1 MKIILVHNKY
11 QQAGGEDLVFQS
23 EGTLLAEH
31 GHQVEYVVFDNK
43 EIKTSLDKW
52 LSGISVLYNPWS
64 SQRLQ
69 RKIEAFH
76 PDVIHVHNFFPL
88 ASPSIFYAAKKYNIP
103 VVVTLHN
110 YRLICPSASLFFD
123 NSIYEKSIHSPFPLD
138 AILTGVYRN
147 SRFQTAAIVATT
159 RLHNRLGTWR
169 DKVDKFIV
177 LTKFAGNRF
186 KDSIL
191 KVSPDAFV
199 VKPNF
204 VVDYGLGQ
212 SDREEFFLYVGRLS
226 VEKGVVTLLESTKF
240 YRYNLVIIGDGPS
253 RNLVEKEAVTNTQ
266 IKYLGFQPKEVIMN
280 YLKKCKALLLPSKWY
295 EGMPMIMLEAFS
307 TGTPVIAS
315 RLGAMEEMVQH
326 NCNGLHFN
334 PGDPKDL
341 ADKVQQADTQPDFVK
356 KLSQQARE
364 SYTTHYTP
372 QINYTILKDIY
383 AQVLL
388 KGKR

>member
-1 MKIILVHNKY
+1 
-11 QQAGGEDLVFQS
+11 
-23 EGTLLAEH
+23 
-31 GHQVEYVVFDNK
+31 
-43 EIKTSLDKW
+43 
-52 LSGISVLYNPWS
+52 
-64 SQRLQ
+64 
-69 RKIEAFH
+69 
-76 PDVIHVHNFFPL
+76 
-88 ASPSIFYAAKKYNIP
+88 
-103 VVVTLHN
+103 
-110 YRLICPSASLFFD
+110 
-123 NSIYEKSIHSPFPLD
+123 
-138 AILTGVYRN
+138 
-147 SRFQTAAIVATT
+147 
-159 RLHNRLGTWR
+159 
-169 DKVDKFIV
+169 VDKFIV

-212 SDREEFFLYVGRLS
+212 LDREEFFLYVGRLS

-356 KLSQQARE
+356 KLSQQARD
-364 SYTTHYTP
+364 SYTNYYTP